1 MAKKVI
7 KKTKKIVETMKS
19 EDNLSYL
26 IASDRANLETE
37 DSIIR
42 EETEEEVE
50 TDPVPPNPNTDANE
64 GSDDSTSDDN
74 TPDICKITP
83 LEAYMSTNLNN
94 KLKSYE
100 DLTTRILNILG
111 FPATSVTDVHL
122 DQIHEAITM
131 AVEMFTRYAGYTQ
144 EVMVFDS
151 RLYKPNVGIH
161 LGNLYTV
168 ASIEENHEHWGSQFW
183 TSKGPDHLQ
192 REHHDVYV
200 CKKQIPK
207 AAYFISHEEF
217 DIMEKNCKAADKDL
231 LCYLKDVSDEYPCGI
246 EELSVISGM
255 LYQFLVNRRGFKP
268 EDFKKSKDKVLTL
281 GGEKMTIYAEDEELG
296 RVRDPMYYEKTYDYD
311 LMDYRKVK
319 SVTNFKEMTTMSPMA
334 LFAGEMG
341 MSEQAYFAWEFNNK
355 GFSLVE
361 RHCLGEWLDM
371 REKILALD
379 RKFVFDPYTQYLK
392 LYPQPRP
399 GSHFAA
405 VIECYVERPLRD
417 IIKDPWV
424 YKYSLAMVKV
434 MIGNIR
440 GKWGDVQLLGG
451 GVISGNRFTQ
461 EGNEELKSLEQML
474 IEKRGYGSAPP
485 PVFLIG

>member
-1 MAKKVI
+1 MARKVI
-7 KKTKKIVETMKS
+7 KKTKKTIELMKS
-19 EDNLSYL
+19 EDGFSSLVSSEN
-26 IASDRANLETE
+26 DNLETE
-37 DSIIR
+37 DSIIK
-42 EETEEEVE
+42 EETEEVE
-50 TDPVPPNPNTDANE
+50 ETTPVPPNPNE
-64 GSDDSTSDDN
+64 QSEDD

-111 FPATSVTDVHL
+111 YPATSVTDVHI
-122 DQIHEAITM
+122 DQIHEAISM
-131 AVEMFTRYAGYTQ
+131 AIEMFTRYAGYTQ
-144 EVMVFDS
+144 EIMVFDS
-151 RLYKPNVGIH
+151 RLYRHNVGIH

-168 ASIEENHEHWGSQFW
+168 ASLEENHEHWGNQIW
-183 TSKGPDHLQ
+183 VDKGPDQTQKELN
-192 REHHDVYV
+192 DVYV
-200 CKKQIPK
+200 TKVPIPK
-207 AAYFISHEEF
+207 AAYYISHEEF
-217 DIMEKNCKAADKDL
+217 DIMEQNCKQADRDL
-231 LCYLKDVSDEYPCGI
+231 LCYLKDISEQYPCGI
-246 EELSVISGM
+246 EELSVISGI
-255 LYQFLVNRRGFKP
+255 LYKFLVNRRGFKP
-268 EDFKKSKDKVLTL
+268 EQFKKSKDKVFTMN
-281 GGEKMTIYAEDEELG
+281 GEKMTIYAEDEELG
-296 RVRDPMYYEKTYDYD
+296 RVRDPLYYEKTYDYD

-341 MSEQAYFAWEFNNK
+341 LSEQAYFAWEFNNK

-379 RKFVFDPYTQYLK
+379 RKWIFDPYTQYLK
-392 LYPQPRP
+392 LFPQPRP
-399 GSHFAA
+399 GTHSAA
-405 VIECYVERPLRD
+405 VIEAYVERPLRD

-424 YKYSLAMVKV
+424 YKYALAQVKV

-461 EGNEELKSLEQML
+461 EGNEEIKTLEQML
-474 IEKRGYGSAPP
+474 IEKRGYGSAAP

>member
-1 MAKKVI
+1 
-7 KKTKKIVETMKS
+7 MKS
-19 EDNLSYL
+19 EDEMSSL
-26 IASDRANLETE
+26 IASDNSNLETE
-37 DSIIR
+37 ESVKT
-42 EETEEEVE
+42 EVTEEEVE
-50 TDPVPPNPNTDANE
+50 TDPVPPNPNTEPTQE
-64 GSDDSTSDDN
+64 GETDGDTNDSDEV
-74 TPDICKITP
+74 PDVCKITP

-111 FPATSVTDVHL
+111 YPATSVTDVHI
-122 DQIHEAITM
+122 DQIHEAISM

-151 RLYKPNVGIH
+151 RLYTPNVGIH
-161 LGNLYTV
+161 LGKLYTV
-168 ASIEENHEHWGSQFW
+168 ASLEENHEHWGSQFW
-183 TSKGPDHLQ
+183 VDKGPDHLQ
-192 REHHDVYV
+192 KELDDVYV
-200 CKKQIPK
+200 TRKSIPK
-207 AAYFISHEEF
+207 SAYYISHEEF
-217 DIMEKNCKAADKDL
+217 DVMVENCKQADKDL

-246 EELSVISGM
+246 EELSVISGI
-255 LYQFLVNRRGFKP
+255 LYKFLVNRRGFKP
-268 EDFKKSKDKVLTL
+268 EDFKKSKDKVVTEA
-281 GGEKMTIYAEDEELG
+281 GERLTIYAEDEEYG
-296 RVRDPMYYEKTYDYD
+296 RVRDPLHYEKTYDYD

-319 SVTNFKEMTTMSPMA
+319 SVINFKEMTTMSPMA

-355 GFSLVE
+355 GFSLLE
-361 RHCLGEWLDM
+361 RHALGEWLDM

-379 RKFVFDPYTQYLK
+379 RKYIFDPYTQYLK

-399 GSHFAA
+399 GSHSAA

-417 IIKDPWV
+417 IIKDPWI
-424 YKYSLAMVKV
+424 YKYSLAQVKV

-461 EGNEELKSLEQML
+461 EGLDEIKSLEQML

-485 PVFLIG
+485 PIFLIG

>member
-1 MAKKVI
+1 
-7 KKTKKIVETMKS
+7 MKS
-19 EDNLSYL
+19 EDELSS
-26 IASDRANLETE
+26 IASCDCGCQNLETE
-37 DSIIR
+37 ESGKV
-42 EETEEEVE
+42 EETEEEE
-50 TDPVPPNPNTDANE
+50 EQTPIPPNPN
-64 GSDDSTSDDN
+64 DDQNDDE

-111 FPATSVTDVHL
+111 YPATSVTDVHI
-122 DQIHEAITM
+122 DQIHEAISM

-144 EVMVFDS
+144 EIMVFDS
-151 RLYKPNVGIH
+151 RLYKHDVGIH

-168 ASIEENHEHWGSQFW
+168 ASLEETHNNWGNQVW
-183 TSKGPDHLQ
+183 VNKGP
-192 REHHDVYV
+192 EHMQKEPDDVYV
-200 CKKQIPK
+200 TRKFIPK
-207 AAYFISHEEF
+207 ASYFISHEEF
-217 DIMEKNCKAADKDL
+217 DILEQNCKDADRDL
-231 LCYLKDVSDEYPCGI
+231 LCYLKDVSERYPDGI
-246 EELSVISGM
+246 EELSIISGT
-255 LYQFLVNRRGFKP
+255 LYKFLINRRGFKP
-268 EDFKKSKDKVLTL
+268 ENFKKSKDKVVTE
-281 GGEKMTIYAEDEELG
+281 GGEKVTIYAEDEEFG
-296 RVRDPMYYEKTYDYD
+296 KVRDPLFYNRVYDYD

-355 GFSLVE
+355 GFSLLE

-379 RKFVFDPYTQYLK
+379 RKWTFDPYTQYLK

-399 GSHFAA
+399 NSHSAA
-405 VIECYVERPLRD
+405 VIEAYVERPLRH

-424 YKYSLAMVKV
+424 YKYTLAQVKV

-461 EGNEELKSLEQML
+461 EGNEEIRTLEQML
-474 IEKRGYGSAPP
+474 IEKRGFGSAAP